1 MERTYKTWGQKWNIF
16 QNDLNEVSY
25 LDLQPNQR
33 CSWHR
38 HDTKSNLFFV
48 IEGVLHVKTEWGTA
62 NVAEGEIFTTRPGD
76 WHEFQTGDSGCRV
89 IEVMFV
95 KYDPEDIEREK
106 VGGPIKDKIG
116 QCKNCGTDLSP
127 NLKHYESPD
136 FCSGR
141 CAAQYEERPP
151 EINHCKYCG
160 NDLKPPETNFCN
172 THCAQKYNE
181 SKKLVQDKIKL
192 KKKGVW
198 KCQ

>member
-106 VGGPIKDKIG
+106 VGGPINSTI
-116 QCKNCGTDLSP
+116 
-127 NLKHYESPD
+127 E
-136 FCSGR
+136 
-141 CAAQYEERPP
+141 
-151 EINHCKYCG
+151 HCKYCG
-160 NDLKPPETNFCN
+160 NDLKSPETNFCN